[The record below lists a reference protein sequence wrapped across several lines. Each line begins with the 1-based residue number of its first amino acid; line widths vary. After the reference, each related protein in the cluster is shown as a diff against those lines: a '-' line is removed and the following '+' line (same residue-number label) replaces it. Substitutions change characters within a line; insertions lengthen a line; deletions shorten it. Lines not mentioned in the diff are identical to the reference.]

1 MKEVA
6 SKRKQDNTTHHIIL
20 VNVDSRRGDLGEWSI
35 LSYTPIK
42 GYHTVVLGDVLR
54 IDGYRQR
61 VGLVFGTLLLVD
73 SRL

>member
-1 MKEVA
+1 MEK
-6 SKRKQDNTTHHIIL
+6 
-20 VNVDSRRGDLGEWSI
+20 WSI

-42 GYHTVVLGDVLR
+42 GYHTVVLGDDLR

-61 VGLVFGTLLLVD
+61 VGLVFGTLLLVE